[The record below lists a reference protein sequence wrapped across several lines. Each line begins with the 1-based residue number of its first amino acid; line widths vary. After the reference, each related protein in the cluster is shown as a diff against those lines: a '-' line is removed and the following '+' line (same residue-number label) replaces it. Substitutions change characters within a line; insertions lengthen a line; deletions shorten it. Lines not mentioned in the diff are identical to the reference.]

1 MAALHGINASSTII
15 LIDLCLRCTMY
26 NVHFDFDCNAL
37 MFFDL
42 HLSLGVYAYRKSAVL
57 KFVSSSEIFLCYIN

>member
-1 MAALHGINASSTII
+1 
-15 LIDLCLRCTMY
+15 MY

-57 KFVSSSEIFLCYIN
+57 KFVSSSEMFLCYIN